1 MMAGLVF
8 RKQPGRPAKKPI
20 SDDELLELYRNHTA
34 TEIAAM
40 YGVKPSTVR
49 SWVSKIRKLVEADAG
64 Q

>member
-1 MMAGLVF
+1 MMATVF

-20 SDDELLELYRNHTA
+20 TDDELLELYRSHTA

-40 YGVKPSTVR
+40 YNVQPSTVR
-49 SWVSKIRKLVEADAG
+49 SWVTKIRKVVEADDK

>member
-1 MMAGLVF
+1 MMAIVF

-20 SDDELLELYRNHTA
+20 SDDELLELYRTHTA

-40 YGVKPSTVR
+40 YDVKPSTVR
-49 SWVSKIRKLVEADAG
+49 SWVTKIRKAVEVDVE